1 MFNTSF
7 CFLLTYFYDNHIIM
21 TETGFLSSKILF
33 AHRWRLINDR
43 FENIVRSPEA
53 SNKYPARKLSALPHG
68 RACFIGDYNM
78 IYQEGYVYHIKDE
91 YFEKVQ
97 DSNLMQNKEG
107 GTYRPTFYCLRD
119 SKTSLLWMV
128 PLSSHVEKYKAIHD
142 KQVIKYGK
150 CLTIVLGEFDG
161 KEAAFLL
168 QNMFPIRDY
177 YLDHIH
183 TRNNN
188 PVPVKHS
195 IHKEVTTRMKKL
207 RQLHFKGKKVVFPNI
222 DLLEQIM
229 LAELKDNVAE

>member
-1 MFNTSF
+1 
-7 CFLLTYFYDNHIIM
+7 
-21 TETGFLSSKILF
+21 
-33 AHRWRLINDR
+33 
-43 FENIVRSPEA
+43 
-53 SNKYPARKLSALPHG
+53 
-68 RACFIGDYNM
+68 M

-91 YFEKVQ
+91 YFEKVR

-119 SKTSLLWMV
+119 NKTSLLWMV
-128 PLSSHVEKYKAIHD
+128 PLSSRVEKFKAIHD
-142 KQVIKYGK
+142 KQVAKYGK

-195 IHKEVTTRMKKL
+195 IHREVTTHMKKI
-207 RQLHFKGKKVVFPNI
+207 RQLHSRGKKVVFPDI
-222 DLLEQIM
+222 DRLVYCIIDISLNNLPVFPSNCVDFAQRCHRIASFSRLVDEKTFCVI
-229 LAELKDNVAE
+229 